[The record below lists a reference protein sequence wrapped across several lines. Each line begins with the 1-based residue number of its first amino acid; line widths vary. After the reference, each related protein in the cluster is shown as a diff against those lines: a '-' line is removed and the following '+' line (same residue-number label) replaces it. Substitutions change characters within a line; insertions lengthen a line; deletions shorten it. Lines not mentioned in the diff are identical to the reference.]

1 MRKRALGRVRV
12 VVIKAGTSILTSK
25 ESCLDTPQIRKIV
38 AQILSLVNQGIKV
51 ILVTS
56 GAIASGMGRLK
67 LHTRPDVL
75 PKLQAAA
82 AVGQSELMKLY
93 DSLFRKGR
101 HTVAQILL
109 TADDFSDRKR
119 YLNAK
124 NTLLTLLKFGVV
136 PIINENDAV
145 SVDEIKFGDNDKLSA
160 QVANLIGADLLI
172 ILSDIDGLYAQ
183 KGTSSRKS
191 KVRIATVDRI
201 TSEIESLAEGTPK
214 KTSVGGMITKIE
226 AARITT
232 SSGIPCIIAN
242 GKREKV
248 ISKIIKGEDVGTLF
262 LSHTCARKG
271 SNRLVAK
278 KCWLAF
284 TSQSRGKIVV
294 DQGARDALVEKGK
307 SLLPSGVIGLEG
319 RFKTGDVV
327 SVISQKGEE
336 FARGMSNYS
345 ILELEKI
352 KGCQTRT
359 IASLLG
365 YKYYDEVIHRD
376 NLVIL

>member
-1 MRKRALGRVRV
+1 MREKFIDNVKI
-12 VVIKAGTSILTSK
+12 VIVKAGTSILTSK
-25 ESCLDTPQIRKIV
+25 ENRLDTVQIRRIV

-56 GAIASGMGRLK
+56 GAIGAGMGRLK
-67 LHTRPDVL
+67 LHTRPNIL

-93 DSLFRKGR
+93 DSLFKKGR
-101 HTVAQILL
+101 RTVAQILL

-136 PIINENDAV
+136 PIINENDTV

-172 ILSDIDGLYAQ
+172 ILSDIDGLY
-183 KGTSSRKS
+183 SRKS
-191 KVRIATVDRI
+191 KARIATVDRI
-201 TSEIESLAEGTPK
+201 TPKIENLAEGTPK

-242 GKREKV
+242 GKTPAI

-262 LSHTCARKG
+262 LSHA
-271 SNRLVAK
+271 NRLVAK
-278 KCWLAF
+278 KCWIAF

-294 DQGARDALVEKGK
+294 DQGAQDALVEKGK

-365 YKYYDEVIHRD
+365 CKYYDEVIHRD